1 MTPPPQDFPP
11 EVLNLAKQMSEEK
24 FKKHYDE
31 NTLII
36 KTTYW

>member
-1 MTPPPQDFPP
+1 MTPPSQDFPP
-11 EVLNLAKQMSEEK
+11 ETLNAAKKMSEEK
-24 FKKHYDE
+24 FKKNYDG

>member
-11 EVLNLAKQMSEEK
+11 KLLNVAKKMNEDK
-24 FKKHYDE
+24 FKKIYDA
-31 NTLII
+31 NALII

>member
-11 EVLNLAKQMSEEK
+11 KILNVAKTMSEEK
-24 FKKHYDE
+24 FKKTYDA

>member
-11 EVLNLAKQMSEEK
+11 EILNVAKKMSEEK
-24 FKKHYDE
+24 FKKLYDE
-31 NTLII
+31 NALII

>member
-11 EVLNLAKQMSEEK
+11 EILNASKKMNEEK
-24 FKKHYDE
+24 FKKLCDE